1 MNREMVKKLAE
12 ICVVA
17 LTLTVSGTVFAQST
31 WTGAAGNG
39 SWSDAGNWNG
49 GVPSLTSTATF
60 NSTGTTIDVSG
71 ASVRGMYFTAGAGSF
86 TFNSSG
92 SPFTVGNGLVFNI
105 AAAVTSATMTYSGP
119 LTFELGGSSL
129 RFQNFATTTDA
140 TFNITGNITGNTSAT
155 GGLIQ
160 LEGNGD
166 NRGTISGNITQ
177 GTGSLL
183 SINKVNAGTW
193 TISGN
198 ITTTGSVTVSQ
209 GRLNLGG
216 DNSGLSGGVVM
227 GTAATIGIGSVTAL
241 GTGTLTLGRGYLE
254 NLTGGTFNAS
264 NNMIWNSNNTL
275 NVNTQDG
282 IGNINLTGTMA
293 MAQAASFLIAQSS
306 TMTLG
311 VVTGK
316 FRVNKSGN
324 ATSGQGTLIIN
335 HSQNDGTYTVSS
347 GALVVNDQL
356 IALDG
361 VSNTTLLLASAPSN
375 GGTFTLNGL
384 TFDLSAATVT
394 DGQTWNIFGTNVS
407 SANLGLGFTISGGGA
422 WVDSSGIWSMT
433 NGAGIWSFNQSSGI
447 LSVTA
452 IPEPSIWTLISV
464 GAGLLFFVGCRKR
477 RASV

>member
-1 MNREMVKKLAE
+1 MNREIVKKWAG
-12 ICVVA
+12 ICVAVLA
-17 LTLTVSGTVFAQST
+17 TSAAFAQST
-31 WTGAAGNG
+31 WTGVAGNG
-39 SWSDAGNWNG
+39 NWSDAGNWSG
-49 GVPSLTSTATF
+49 GVPGLTSTATF
-60 NSTGTTIDVSG
+60 NSAGTTIDVSG
-71 ASVRGMYFTAGAGSF
+71 AAIRGMYFTGGAGSF
-86 TFNSSG
+86 TFNSSS

-119 LTFELGGSSL
+119 LTFELGSSSL
-129 RFQNFATTTDA
+129 RFQNFATATDA

-183 SINKVNAGTW
+183 SINKTNAGTW

-198 ITTTGSVTVSQ
+198 ITTTGSITVSQ
-209 GRLNLGG
+209 GRLNLSGN
-216 DNSGLSGGVVM
+216 NSGLSGSVVL
-227 GTAATIGIGSVTAL
+227 GNAATIGVGSATAL

-254 NLTGGTFNAS
+254 NLTGGTFTSS

-306 TMTLG
+306 TVTLG
-311 VVTGK
+311 AVTGK

-335 HSQNDGTYTVSS
+335 HSQNDGSYSVSS

-361 VSNTTLLLASAPSN
+361 IGGTTLLLASAPSN

-384 TFDLSAATVT
+384 TFDLSGATLT
-394 DGQTWNIFGTNVS
+394 DGQTWSIYGSNMT
-407 SANLGLGFTISGGGA
+407 AAYLGAGFAVNGFTNSGG
-422 WVDSSGIWSMT
+422 IWT
-433 NGAGIWSFNQSSGI
+433 LVNGTDTWTFNQSTGQ
-447 LSVTA
+447 LSLSISQ
-452 IPEPSIWTLISV
+452 IPEPSTWALMGV
-464 GAGLLFFVGCRKR
+464 GVGLLFWVGCWKR
-477 RASV
+477 RASI